1 MPFVL
6 QAEAL
11 QSTPYVPIKWFLI
24 NFCCVYLNY
33 GLVLMNVL
41 SGTESASS

>member
-11 QSTPYVPIKWFLI
+11 QSTPCVPVKLFLI

-41 SGTESASS
+41 SGSESARS